1 MLADRL
7 KLRKQTDSKRGKE
20 VSFLSR
26 SIVTISVLLL
36 FAISAVAVVPTV
48 YATNS
53 YTSTTLSLGGSTL
66 VAPLVSDWIATG
78 AGITS
83 SESFVVSTGGVVQVN
98 YQAVGSTTGTKDV
111 VQDIFSAGF
120 SDAPFSGTPNS
131 GLLTVG
137 AHNYITGSDCTGTGV
152 VGCPNNATIA
162 GADTL
167 LEIPEAI
174 APISIMYNTPLP
186 LTTHLNL
193 TGSIVAQIYLGKIT
207 KWNSPDILAINP
219 GLTASQITSLNI
231 PIIPVH
237 RSDGSGTTFN
247 LTYFFGQTDS
257 NWTTTS
263 YACAGQ
269 TLVAGT
275 TSASDF
281 PSCVT
286 ELSAKGTGGVASDVA
301 SNSGAIGYGELSY
314 AIGAGL
320 GYAAILNQAGFYIV
334 PSAATAANA
343 ITADASGIQTAIS
356 AGNGYT
362 PTNAPGT
369 DSYPITALTYVYFW
383 QNQDVG
389 QSGGATWTKGDAFD
403 LVQFLNY
410 IVTQGQTDSVLAT
423 FAPLPAAIQAIDLAT
438 IATVNFNGQSLI
450 TSSTTSVTCN
460 RSVQLVGHTV
470 SCTAQVTGSSP
481 AGYVTWS
488 SSTSGVFNRN
498 AECSLSR
505 LGKCSI
511 VFEPTTANAAV
522 SISATYGGNLNNA
535 PSLGSAALN
544 AEQRVAGLTLTCR
557 PATATAGTTSVT
569 CNAVVTGYSPT
580 GTVTFTP
587 STSSGT
593 AQINGNAAESCTLG
607 SQTTSN
613 ARCSVTFSGSG
624 VTGSGHVQVTGAYS
638 GDPNNTSVS
647 KHVTVRVT

>member
-20 VSFLSR
+20 ASFLSR
-26 SIVTISVLLL
+26 SIVTIAVLLL

-48 YATNS
+48 FATNS

-83 SESFVVSTGGVVQVN
+83 SQSFVVSTGGVVQVN
-98 YQAVGSTTGTKDV
+98 YQAVGSTTGTKDAV
-111 VQDIFSAGF
+111 EDIFSAGF
-120 SDAPFSGTPNS
+120 SDAPFAGTPNS

-137 AHNYITGSDCTGTGV
+137 ANNYITGSDCTGTGI
-152 VGCPNNATIA
+152 VGCPNNATLA

-167 LEIPEAI
+167 LEIPDAI

-193 TGSIVAQIYLGKIT
+193 TGAIVAQIYLGQIT

-219 GLTASQITSLNI
+219 GLSTSEKASLNI

-247 LTYFFGQTDS
+247 LTYFFGQTDA
-257 NWTTTS
+257 NWTTPN
-263 YACAGQ
+263 YACTGQ

-281 PSCVT
+281 PNCVT
-286 ELSAKGTGGVASDVA
+286 EQSAKGTGGVASLVA
-301 SNSGAIGYGELSY
+301 ESSGAIGYGELSY

-320 GYAAILNQAGFYIV
+320 GYAAVQNQAGNYIV

-343 ITADASGIQTAIS
+343 VTADAAGIQTAIS
-356 AGNGYT
+356 AGEGYT

-389 QSGGATWTKGDAFD
+389 QSGGSTWTKGDAFD
-403 LVQFLNY
+403 LVQFLNF
-410 IVTQGQTDSVLAT
+410 IVTQGQTDAALAT
-423 FAPLPAAIQAIDLAT
+423 FAPLPAAIQSVDLAT
-438 IATVNFNGQSLI
+438 IASVNFNGQSL
-450 TSSTTSVTCN
+450 TTPSTTSVTCN

-470 SCTAQVTGSSP
+470 SCTVQVTGSSP
-481 AGYVTWS
+481 SGYVSWS
-488 SSTSGVFNRN
+488 SSTSGTFN
-498 AECSLSR
+498 EHGDCKISK

-511 VFEPTTANAAV
+511 VFEPTSANAAV
-522 SISATYGGNLNNA
+522 SITAAYGGNLNNA
-535 PSLGSAALN
+535 PSLGSASLN
-544 AEQRVAGLTLTCR
+544 AEQRVAGMTLTCH
-557 PATATAGTTSVT
+557 PATARAGSTSVT
-569 CNAVVTGYSPT
+569 CMAVVTGFSPT

-587 STSSGT
+587 STVTGT
-593 AQINGNAAESCTLG
+593 AQINSNAAVSCTLG
-607 SQTTSN
+607 TATTSN
-613 ARCSVTFSGSG
+613 ARCSVTFTGTE
-624 VTGSGHVQVTGAYS
+624 VTGTGKVQITGAYS

-647 KHVTVRVT
+647 KHVNVKVT

>member
-83 SESFVVSTGGVVQVN
+83 SQSFVVSTGGVVGVN

-120 SDAPFSGTPNS
+120 SDAPFAGTPNS
-131 GLLTVG
+131 GLLTVTG
-137 AHNYITGSDCTGTGV
+137 ANDISGSDCTGF
-152 VGCPNNATIA
+152 GCPNNATLA

-193 TGSIVAQIYLGKIT
+193 TGAIVAQIYLGQIT
-207 KWNSPDILAINP
+207 KWNNPHILAINP
-219 GLTASQITSLNI
+219 GLTSSQKTSLNI
-231 PIIPVH
+231 NIVPVH

-247 LTYFFGQTDS
+247 LTYFFGQTDA
-257 NWTTTS
+257 NWTTPS

-281 PSCVT
+281 PTCVT
-286 ELSAKGTGGVASDVA
+286 ELSAKGTGGVASTVS

-320 GYAAILNQAGFYIV
+320 GYAAVLNQAGYYIV

-343 ITADASGIQTAIS
+343 ISADASGIQTAIS

-369 DSYPITALTYVYFW
+369 DSYPITALTYVFFW
-383 QNQDVG
+383 QNQDIG
-389 QSGGATWTKGDAFD
+389 QSGGGTWTRGDAFD
-403 LVQFLNY
+403 LVQFLNF
-410 IVTQGQTDSVLAT
+410 IVTQGQTDAALAT
-423 FAPLPAAIQAIDLAT
+423 FAPLPAAIQSIDLAT
-438 IATVNFNGQSLI
+438 IASVNFNGHSL
-450 TSSTTSVTCN
+450 TTPSTTSVTCN
-460 RSVQLVGHTV
+460 RTIQLVGRSV
-470 SCTAQVTGSSP
+470 SCTVQVTGSSP
-481 AGYVTWS
+481 TGYVSWTS
-488 SSTSGVFNRN
+488 SASGNFN
-498 AECSLSR
+498 EHGQCKISR

-511 VFEPTTANAAV
+511 VFEPTSANAAV
-522 SISATYGGNLNNA
+522 SITATYGGDLNNA

-544 AEQRVAGLTLTCR
+544 VEQRVAGMTLTCH
-557 PATATAGTTSVT
+557 PAMATAGSTSVT
-569 CNAVVTGYSPT
+569 CTAVVTGFSPT

-587 STSSGT
+587 STTMGT
-593 AQINGNAAESCTLG
+593 AQINGNTAVSCTLG
-607 SQTTSN
+607 TPTPSN
-613 ARCSVTFSGSG
+613 ARCSVTFTGTQ
-624 VTGSGHVQVTGAYS
+624 VTGTGKVQITGAYS
-638 GDPNNTSVS
+638 GDPNNTSYS